1 MDNTG
6 SVMKGVIKMKNSR
19 VLIIAADQPLNYDIH
34 FKNRLKNLMNRA
46 ERHDSRF
53 PDLNLPEIQAVV
65 NRNISKLQLRLN
77 GKYMGLLDV
86 MNYTKNGRQLPELS
100 LKNFDKFLTHSEMIT
115 LNGIYLYHYLK
126 RKGFEPEIIQNFS
139 LADWP
144 DLLREKPLAVCIS
157 SNFIYLDEVADMAVQ
172 IKGFDPQIP
181 VIAGG
186 MLVKKV
192 LNAGPNLFPETMN
205 WLATFRKKVD
215 IFVIEF
221 QGEQTLV
228 NVLSVLR
235 KKGDLAD
242 VPNLAFF
249 DGRKDMVFT
258 RRETEYLNMDDTA
271 IDWGDIPGEYLRKTL
286 PVTSSRGCIF
296 RCRFCTCWRL
306 CPEVH
311 YKSLSVLRNELRLIQ
326 DLGFVRHIRFTDDN
340 LTGNRKR
347 MESIL
352 DMMIGENFDF
362 TWSTYARASAMTPK
376 MVKLMRRAGCEF
388 VNMGIESGSQ
398 TILDNMDKHLKRD
411 GIIEAIKRLNDHG
424 IYGEGGFILGYPGET
439 PDTFKETVD
448 LINSSRLPFYQPN
461 LFYYS
466 KDMLV
471 HEDRKTFGLSGLGL
485 SWRHHTMDSAEAS
498 QLMVDMVHI
507 IEHGFN
513 EPQVSVW
520 ETFRLLRGEGY
531 RPEEI
536 YTLLKL
542 KRSLKLTVEAASPNQ
557 GVSPQAEEILKRIEA
572 IVKDGSRGR
581 STDIPTPI
589 SSHMSP

>member
-1 MDNTG
+1 
-6 SVMKGVIKMKNSR
+6 MKNSR
-19 VLIIAADQPLNYDIH
+19 VLIIAADQPLDYDTH
-34 FKNRLKNLMNRA
+34 FKNRLKNLMSRA
-46 ERHDSRF
+46 ARHASRF
-53 PDLNLPEIQAVV
+53 NDLNLPEIQAAV
-65 NRNISKLQLRLN
+65 NNNISKLQLRMN
-77 GKYMGLLDV
+77 DKYMGLLDL
-86 MNYTKNGRQLPELS
+86 MNYTKNGRQLPGLTP
-100 LKNFDKFLTHSEMIT
+100 KNFDKFLTHSDMIT
-115 LNGIYLYHYLK
+115 LNGIYLYHYL
-126 RKGFEPEIIQNFS
+126 RSKGFEPEIIQNFS

-144 DLLREKPLAVCIS
+144 DLLRKKPLAVCIS
-157 SNFIYLDEVADMAVQ
+157 SNFIYLDEIGDMAVK
-172 IKGFDPQIP
+172 IKGFEPQIP

-205 WLATFRKKVD
+205 WLATFQDKVD

-228 NVLSVLR
+228 NVLSALR
-235 KKGDLAD
+235 NEADLAD

-249 DGRKDMVFT
+249 DGNKEMVFT
-258 RRETEYLNMDDTA
+258 HREQEYLEMDHTT
-271 IDWGDIPGEYLRKTL
+271 IDWSKIPRAYLRKTL

-311 YKSLSVLRNELRLIQ
+311 YKSLPVLRNELRLIHN
-326 DLGFVRHIRFTDDN
+326 LGFVKHIRFTDDN

-352 DMMIGENFDF
+352 EMMIGENFDF
-362 TWSTYARASAMTPK
+362 TWSTYARASALTPK
-376 MVKLMRRAGCEF
+376 MVKLMKRAGCEF

-398 TILDNMDKHLKRD
+398 TILNNMDKHLKRD
-411 GIIEAIKRLNDHG
+411 RVIEAIKRLNDHG

-439 PDTFKETVD
+439 PGTFTETVD
-448 LINSSRLPFYQPN
+448 LINSSKLPFYQPN

-471 HEDRKTFGLSGLGL
+471 NEDKDKFGLSGLGL
-485 SWRHHTMDSAEAS
+485 SWRHNTMDSAEAS
-498 QLMVDMVHI
+498 RLMVDMIQI

-536 YTLLKL
+536 YELLKL
-542 KRSLKLTVEAASPNQ
+542 KRSLKLTLEASSPRQ
-557 GVSPQAEEILKRIEA
+557 GFSAQVDEILKRIEA
-572 IVKDGSRGR
+572 IVKGGSRGR
-581 STDIPTPI
+581 SSEIPTPT
-589 SSHMSP
+589 SLHTSP

>member
-1 MDNTG
+1 
-6 SVMKGVIKMKNSR
+6 MKGVIEMKNSR
-19 VLIIAADQPLNYDIH
+19 VLIIAADQPLDYDTH
-34 FKNRLKNLMNRA
+34 FKNRLKNLMSRA
-46 ERHDSRF
+46 ARHASRF
-53 PDLNLPEIQAVV
+53 NDLNLPEIQADV
-65 NRNISKLQLRLN
+65 NNNISKLQLRMN
-77 GKYMGLLDV
+77 DKYMGLLDL
-86 MNYTKNGRQLPELS
+86 MNYTKNGRQLPGLTP
-100 LKNFDKFLTHSEMIT
+100 KNFDKFLTHSDMIT
-115 LNGIYLYHYLK
+115 LNGIYLYHYL
-126 RKGFEPEIIQNFS
+126 RSKGFEPEIIQNFS

-144 DLLREKPLAVCIS
+144 DLLRKKPLAVCIS
-157 SNFIYLDEVADMAVQ
+157 SNFIYLDEIGDMAVK
-172 IKGFDPQIP
+172 IKGFEPQIP

-192 LNAGPNLFPETMN
+192 LNAGPNLFPETMK
-205 WLATFRKKVD
+205 WLATFQDKVD

-228 NVLSVLR
+228 NVLSALR
-235 KKGDLAD
+235 NEADLAD

-249 DGRKDMVFT
+249 DGNKEMVFT
-258 RRETEYLNMDDTA
+258 RREQEYLEMDRTT
-271 IDWGDIPGEYLRKTL
+271 IDWSEIPRAYLRKTL

-311 YKSLSVLRNELRLIQ
+311 YKSLPVLRNELRLIHN
-326 DLGFVRHIRFTDDN
+326 LGFVKHIRFTDDN

-352 DMMIGENFDF
+352 EMMIGENFDF
-362 TWSTYARASAMTPK
+362 TWSTYARASALTPK
-376 MVKLMRRAGCEF
+376 MVKLMKRAGCEF

-398 TILDNMDKHLKRD
+398 TILNNMDKHLKRD
-411 GIIEAIKRLNDHG
+411 LVIEAIKRLNDHG

-439 PDTFKETVD
+439 SITFTETVD
-448 LINSSRLPFYQPN
+448 LINSSKLPFYQPN

-471 HEDRKTFGLSGLGL
+471 NEDKDKFGLSGLGL
-485 SWRHHTMDSAEAS
+485 SWRHNTMDSAEAS
-498 QLMVDMVHI
+498 RLMVDMIQI

-536 YTLLKL
+536 YELLKL
-542 KRSLKLTVEAASPNQ
+542 KRSLKLTLEASSPRQ
-557 GVSPQAEEILKRIEA
+557 GFSARVNEILKRIEA
-572 IVKDGSRGR
+572 IVKGGGRGR
-581 STDIPTPI
+581 SSKIPTPI
-589 SSHMSP
+589 SLHTSP

>member
-1 MDNTG
+1 
-6 SVMKGVIKMKNSR
+6 MKGVIEMKNSR

-34 FKNRLKNLMNRA
+34 FKNRLKNLMSRA
-46 ERHDSRF
+46 GRHASRF
-53 PDLNLPEIQAVV
+53 NDLNLPEIQAAV
-65 NRNISKLQLRLN
+65 NSNISKLQLRMN
-77 GKYMGLLDV
+77 GKYMGLLDL
-86 MNYTKNGRQLPELS
+86 MNYTKNGRQLPELTP
-100 LKNFDKFLTHSEMIT
+100 KNFDKFLTHSEMIT
-115 LNGIYLYHYLK
+115 LNGIYLYHYL
-126 RKGFEPEIIQNFS
+126 RTKGFEPEIIQNFS

-144 DLLREKPLAVCIS
+144 GLLRKNPLAVCIS
-157 SNFIYLDEVADMAVQ
+157 SNFIYLDEIADMAVK
-172 IKGFDPQIP
+172 IKGLEPQIP

-205 WLATFRKKVD
+205 WLATFQDKVD

-228 NVLSVLR
+228 NVLSALR
-235 KKGDLAD
+235 NEGDLAD

-249 DGRKDMVFT
+249 DGNKEMVFT
-258 RRETEYLNMDDTA
+258 RREQEYLEMDHTT
-271 IDWGDIPGEYLRKTL
+271 IDWSEIPRAYLRKTL

-311 YKSLSVLRNELRLIQ
+311 YKSLSVLRNELRLIHN
-326 DLGFVRHIRFTDDN
+326 LGFVRHIRFTDDN

-352 DMMIGENFDF
+352 EMMIGEKFDF
-362 TWSTYARASAMTPK
+362 TWSTYARASALTTK
-376 MVKLMRRAGCEF
+376 MVKLMKRAGCEF

-398 TILDNMDKHLKRD
+398 TILNNMDKHLKRD
-411 GIIEAIKRLNDHG
+411 LVIEAIKRLNDHG

-439 PDTFKETVD
+439 SITFTETVD
-448 LINSSRLPFYQPN
+448 LINSSKLPFYQPN

-471 HEDRKTFGLSGLGL
+471 NEDKDKFGLSGLGL
-485 SWRHHTMDSAEAS
+485 SWRHNTMDSAEAS
-498 QLMVDMVHI
+498 RLMVDMI
-507 IEHGFN
+507 QKIEHGFN

-531 RPEEI
+531 RPEDI
-536 YTLLKL
+536 YELLKL
-542 KRSLKLTVEAASPNQ
+542 KRSLKLTLEASSPRQ
-557 GVSPQAEEILKRIEA
+557 GLSAQADEILKRIEA
-572 IVKDGSRGR
+572 IVKSGGRGR
-581 STDIPTPI
+581 SSKIPTPI
-589 SSHMSP
+589 SLHTSP

>member
-1 MDNTG
+1 
-6 SVMKGVIKMKNSR
+6 MKGVIEMKNSR
-19 VLIIAADQPLNYDIH
+19 VLIIAADQPLDYDTH
-34 FKNRLKNLMNRA
+34 FKNRLKNLMSRA
-46 ERHDSRF
+46 ARHASRF
-53 PDLNLPEIQAVV
+53 NDLNLPEIQAAV
-65 NRNISKLQLRLN
+65 NNNISKLQLRMN
-77 GKYMGLLDV
+77 DKYMGLLDL
-86 MNYTKNGRQLPELS
+86 MNYTKNGRQLPGLTP
-100 LKNFDKFLTHSEMIT
+100 KNFDKFLTHSDMIT
-115 LNGIYLYHYLK
+115 LNGIYLYHYL
-126 RKGFEPEIIQNFS
+126 RSKGFEPEIIQNFS

-144 DLLREKPLAVCIS
+144 DLLRKNPLAVCIS
-157 SNFIYLDEVADMAVQ
+157 SNFIYLDEIGDMAVK
-172 IKGFDPQIP
+172 IKGFEPQIP

-192 LNAGPNLFPETMN
+192 LNAGPNLFPETMK
-205 WLATFRKKVD
+205 WLATFQDKVD

-228 NVLSVLR
+228 NVLSALR
-235 KKGDLAD
+235 NEADLAD

-249 DGRKDMVFT
+249 DGNKEMVFT
-258 RRETEYLNMDDTA
+258 RREQEYLEMDRTT
-271 IDWGDIPGEYLRKTL
+271 IDWSEIPRAYLRKTL

-311 YKSLSVLRNELRLIQ
+311 YKSLPVLRNELRLIHN
-326 DLGFVRHIRFTDDN
+326 LGFVKHIRFTDDN

-352 DMMIGENFDF
+352 EMMIGENFDF
-362 TWSTYARASAMTPK
+362 TWSTYARASALTPK
-376 MVKLMRRAGCEF
+376 MVKLMKRAGCEF

-398 TILDNMDKHLKRD
+398 TILNNMDKHLKRD
-411 GIIEAIKRLNDHG
+411 LVIEAIKRLNDHG

-439 PDTFKETVD
+439 SSTFTETVD
-448 LINSSRLPFYQPN
+448 LINSSKLPFYQPN

-471 HEDRKTFGLSGLGL
+471 NEDKDKFGLSGLGL
-485 SWRHHTMDSAEAS
+485 SWRHNTMDSAEAS
-498 QLMVDMVHI
+498 RLMVDMIQI

-531 RPEEI
+531 RAEEI
-536 YTLLKL
+536 YELLKL
-542 KRSLKLTVEAASPNQ
+542 KRSLKLTLEASSPRQ
-557 GVSPQAEEILKRIEA
+557 GFSAQVNEILKRIEA
-572 IVKDGSRGR
+572 IVKGGGRGR
-581 STDIPTPI
+581 SSKIPTPI
-589 SSHMSP
+589 SLHTSP

>member
-1 MDNTG
+1 
-6 SVMKGVIKMKNSR
+6 MKNSR
-19 VLIIAADQPLNYDIH
+19 VLIIAADQPLDYDTH
-34 FKNRLKNLMNRA
+34 FKNRLKNLMSRA
-46 ERHDSRF
+46 ARHASRF
-53 PDLNLPEIQAVV
+53 NDLNLPEIQGAV
-65 NRNISKLQLRLN
+65 NNNISKLQLRMN
-77 GKYMGLLDV
+77 DKYMGLLDL
-86 MNYTKNGRQLPELS
+86 MNYTKNGRQLPELTPE
-100 LKNFDKFLTHSEMIT
+100 NFDKFLTHSDMIT
-115 LNGIYLYHYLK
+115 LNGIYLYHYL
-126 RKGFEPEIIQNFS
+126 RSKGFEPEIIQNFS

-144 DLLREKPLAVCIS
+144 DLLRKKPLAVCIS
-157 SNFIYLDEVADMAVQ
+157 SNFIYLDEIGDMAVK
-172 IKGFDPQIP
+172 IKGFEPQIP

-205 WLATFRKKVD
+205 WLATFQDKVD

-228 NVLSVLR
+228 NVLSALR
-235 KKGDLAD
+235 NEADLAD

-249 DGRKDMVFT
+249 DGNKEMVFT
-258 RRETEYLNMDDTA
+258 RREQEYLEMDRTT
-271 IDWGDIPGEYLRKTL
+271 IDWSEIPRAYLRKTL

-311 YKSLSVLRNELRLIQ
+311 YKSLPVLRNELRLIHN
-326 DLGFVRHIRFTDDN
+326 LGFVKHIRFTDDN

-352 DMMIGENFDF
+352 EMMIGENFDF
-362 TWSTYARASAMTPK
+362 TWSTYARASALTPK
-376 MVKLMRRAGCEF
+376 MVKLMKRAGCEF

-398 TILDNMDKHLKRD
+398 TILNNMDKHLKRD
-411 GIIEAIKRLNDHG
+411 RVIEAIKRLNDHG

-439 PDTFKETVD
+439 PGTFTETVD
-448 LINSSRLPFYQPN
+448 LINSSKLPFYQPN

-471 HEDRKTFGLSGLGL
+471 NEDKDKFGLSGLGL
-485 SWRHHTMDSAEAS
+485 SWRHNTMDSAEAS
-498 QLMVDMVHI
+498 RLMVDMIQI

-536 YTLLKL
+536 YELLKL
-542 KRSLKLTVEAASPNQ
+542 KRSLKLTLEASSPRQ
-557 GVSPQAEEILKRIEA
+557 GFSAQVNEILKRIEA
-572 IVKDGSRGR
+572 IVKGGGRGR
-581 STDIPTPI
+581 PSKIPTPI
-589 SSHMSP
+589 SLHTSP

>member
-1 MDNTG
+1 
-6 SVMKGVIKMKNSR
+6 MKGVIEMKNSR

-34 FKNRLKNLMNRA
+34 FKNRLKNLMSRA
-46 ERHDSRF
+46 ARHASRF
-53 PDLNLPEIQAVV
+53 NDLNLPEIQAAV
-65 NRNISKLQLRLN
+65 NNNISKLQLRMN
-77 GKYMGLLDV
+77 GKYMGLLDL
-86 MNYTKNGRQLPELS
+86 MNYTKNGRQLPELTP
-100 LKNFDKFLTHSEMIT
+100 KNFDKFLTHSEMIT
-115 LNGIYLYHYLK
+115 LNGIYLYHYL
-126 RKGFEPEIIQNFS
+126 RSKGFEPEIIQNFS

-144 DLLREKPLAVCIS
+144 DLLRKKPLAVCIS
-157 SNFIYLDEVADMAVQ
+157 SNFVYLDEIADMAVK
-172 IKGFDPQIP
+172 IKGFEPQIP

-205 WLATFRKKVD
+205 WLATFQDKVD

-228 NVLSVLR
+228 NVLSALR
-235 KKGDLAD
+235 NEGDLAD

-249 DGRKDMVFT
+249 DGNKEMVFT
-258 RRETEYLNMDDTA
+258 RREQEYLEMDRTT
-271 IDWGDIPGEYLRKTL
+271 IDWSEIPRVYLRKTL

-311 YKSLSVLRNELRLIQ
+311 YKSLSVLRNELRLIHN
-326 DLGFVRHIRFTDDN
+326 LGFVKHIRFTDDN

-352 DMMIGENFDF
+352 EMMIGEKFDF
-362 TWSTYARASAMTPK
+362 TWSTYARASALTPK
-376 MVKLMRRAGCEF
+376 MVKLMKRAGCEF

-398 TILDNMDKHLKRD
+398 TILNNMDKHLKRD
-411 GIIEAIKRLNDHG
+411 LVIEAIKRLNDHG

-439 PDTFKETVD
+439 PGTFTETVD
-448 LINSSRLPFYQPN
+448 LINSSKLPFYQPN

-471 HEDRKTFGLSGLGL
+471 NEDKDTFGLSGLGL
-485 SWRHHTMDSAEAS
+485 AWRHNTMDSAEAS
-498 QLMVDMVHI
+498 QLMVDMIQI

-536 YTLLKL
+536 YELLKL
-542 KRSLKLTVEAASPNQ
+542 KRSLKLTLQAS
-557 GVSPQAEEILKRIEA
+557 SPRQRSSAKVNEILKRIEV
-572 IVKDGSRGR
+572 IVKGVVGSKTTLE
-581 STDIPTPI
+581 SK
-589 SSHMSP
+589 

>member
-1 MDNTG
+1 
-6 SVMKGVIKMKNSR
+6 MKGVIKMKNSR

-34 FKNRLKNLMNRA
+34 FKNRLKNLMSRA
-46 ERHDSRF
+46 ARHASRF
-53 PDLNLPEIQAVV
+53 NDLNLPEIQAAV
-65 NRNISKLQLRLN
+65 NNNISKLQLHMN
-77 GKYMGLLDV
+77 GKYMGLLDL
-86 MNYTKNGRQLPELS
+86 MNYTKNGRQLPELTP
-100 LKNFDKFLTHSEMIT
+100 KNFDKFLTHSEMIT
-115 LNGIYLYHYLK
+115 LNGIYLYHYL
-126 RKGFEPEIIQNFS
+126 RSKGFEPEIIQNFS

-144 DLLREKPLAVCIS
+144 DILRKKPLAVCIS
-157 SNFIYLDEVADMAVQ
+157 SNFIYLDEIADMAVK
-172 IKGFDPQIP
+172 IKGFEPQIP

-205 WLATFRKKVD
+205 WLATFQDKVD

-228 NVLSVLR
+228 NVLSALR
-235 KKGDLAD
+235 NEGDLAD

-249 DGRKDMVFT
+249 DGKKEMVFT
-258 RRETEYLNMDDTA
+258 RREQEYLEMDRTT
-271 IDWGDIPGEYLRKTL
+271 IDWSEIPRAYLRKTL

-311 YKSLSVLRNELRLIQ
+311 YKSLSVLRNELRLINN
-326 DLGFVRHIRFTDDN
+326 LGFVKHIRFTDDN

-347 MESIL
+347 MKSIL
-352 DMMIGENFDF
+352 EMMIGEKFDF
-362 TWSTYARASAMTPK
+362 TWSTYARASALTPD
-376 MVKLMRRAGCEF
+376 MVKLMKRAGCEF

-398 TILDNMDKHLKRD
+398 TILNNMDKHLKRD
-411 GIIEAIKRLNDHG
+411 LVIEAIKRLNDHG

-439 PDTFKETVD
+439 PGTFTETVD
-448 LINSSRLPFYQPN
+448 LINSSKLPFYQPN

-471 HEDRKTFGLSGLGL
+471 NEDKDKFGLSGLGL
-485 SWRHHTMDSAEAS
+485 AWRHNTMDSAEAS
-498 QLMVDMVHI
+498 RLMVDMI
-507 IEHGFN
+507 QTIEHGFN

-536 YTLLKL
+536 YELLKL
-542 KRSLKLTVEAASPNQ
+542 KRSLKLTLEASSPRQ
-557 GVSPQAEEILKRIEA
+557 GFSAQGDEILKRIEA
-572 IVKDGSRGR
+572 IVKSGR
-581 STDIPTPI
+581 RCRSAKIPTPI
-589 SSHMSP
+589 SLHTSP

>member
-1 MDNTG
+1 
-6 SVMKGVIKMKNSR
+6 MKGVIEMKNSR
-19 VLIIAADQPLNYDIH
+19 VLIIAADQPLDYDTH
-34 FKNRLKNLMNRA
+34 FKNRLKNLMSRA
-46 ERHDSRF
+46 ARHASRF
-53 PDLNLPEIQAVV
+53 NDLNLPEIQAAV
-65 NRNISKLQLRLN
+65 NNNISKLQLRMSD
-77 GKYMGLLDV
+77 KYMGLLDL
-86 MNYTKNGRQLPELS
+86 MNYTKNGRQLPGLTP
-100 LKNFDKFLTHSEMIT
+100 KNFDKFLTHSDMIT
-115 LNGIYLYHYLK
+115 LNGIYLYHYL
-126 RKGFEPEIIQNFS
+126 RSKGFEPEIIQNFS

-144 DLLREKPLAVCIS
+144 DLLRKKPLAVCIS
-157 SNFIYLDEVADMAVQ
+157 SNFIYLDEIGDMAVK
-172 IKGFDPQIP
+172 IKGFEPQIP

-192 LNAGPNLFPETMN
+192 LNAGPNLFPETMK
-205 WLATFRKKVD
+205 WLATFQDKVD

-228 NVLSVLR
+228 NVLSALR
-235 KKGDLAD
+235 NEADLAD

-249 DGRKDMVFT
+249 DGNKEMVFT
-258 RRETEYLNMDDTA
+258 RREQEYLEMDRTT
-271 IDWGDIPGEYLRKTL
+271 IDWSEIPRAYLRKTL

-311 YKSLSVLRNELRLIQ
+311 YKSLPVLRNELRLIHN
-326 DLGFVRHIRFTDDN
+326 LGFVKHIRFTDDN

-352 DMMIGENFDF
+352 EMMIGENFDF
-362 TWSTYARASAMTPK
+362 TWSTYARASALTPK
-376 MVKLMRRAGCEF
+376 MVKLMKRAGCEF

-398 TILDNMDKHLKRD
+398 TILNNMDKHLKRD
-411 GIIEAIKRLNDHG
+411 RVIEAIKRLNDHG

-439 PDTFKETVD
+439 SSTFTETVD
-448 LINSSRLPFYQPN
+448 LINSSKLPFYQPN

-471 HEDRKTFGLSGLGL
+471 NEDKDKFGLSGLGL
-485 SWRHHTMDSAEAS
+485 SWRHNTMDSAEAS
-498 QLMVDMVHI
+498 RLMVDMIQI

-536 YTLLKL
+536 YELLKL
-542 KRSLKLTVEAASPNQ
+542 KRSLKLTLEASSPRQ
-557 GVSPQAEEILKRIEA
+557 GFSAQVNEILKRIEA
-572 IVKDGSRGR
+572 IVKGGGRGR
-581 STDIPTPI
+581 SSKIPTPI
-589 SSHMSP
+589 SLHTSP

>member
-1 MDNTG
+1 
-6 SVMKGVIKMKNSR
+6 MKGVIKMKNSR

-34 FKNRLKNLMNRA
+34 FKNRLKNLMSRA
-46 ERHDSRF
+46 ARHASRF
-53 PDLNLPEIQAVV
+53 NDLNLPEIQAAV
-65 NRNISKLQLRLN
+65 NNNISKLQLHMN
-77 GKYMGLLDV
+77 GKYMGLLDL
-86 MNYTKNGRQLPELS
+86 MNYTKNGRQLPELTP
-100 LKNFDKFLTHSEMIT
+100 KNFDKFLTHSEMIT
-115 LNGIYLYHYLK
+115 LNGIYLYHYL
-126 RKGFEPEIIQNFS
+126 RSKGFEPEIIQNFS

-144 DLLREKPLAVCIS
+144 DILRKKPLAVCIS
-157 SNFIYLDEVADMAVQ
+157 SNFIYLDEIADMAVK
-172 IKGFDPQIP
+172 IKGFEPQIP

-205 WLATFRKKVD
+205 WLATFQDKVD

-228 NVLSVLR
+228 NVLSALR
-235 KKGDLAD
+235 NEGDLAD

-249 DGRKDMVFT
+249 DGKKEMVFT
-258 RRETEYLNMDDTA
+258 RREQEYLEMDRTT
-271 IDWGDIPGEYLRKTL
+271 IDWSEIPRAYLRKTL

-311 YKSLSVLRNELRLIQ
+311 YKSLSVLRNELRLINN
-326 DLGFVRHIRFTDDN
+326 LGFVKHIRFTDDN

-347 MESIL
+347 MKSIL
-352 DMMIGENFDF
+352 EMMIGEKFDF
-362 TWSTYARASAMTPK
+362 TWSTYARASALTPD
-376 MVKLMRRAGCEF
+376 MVKLMKRAGCEF

-398 TILDNMDKHLKRD
+398 TILNNMDKHLKRD
-411 GIIEAIKRLNDHG
+411 LVIEAIKRLNDHG

-439 PDTFKETVD
+439 PGTFTETVD
-448 LINSSRLPFYQPN
+448 LINSSKLPFYQPN

-471 HEDRKTFGLSGLGL
+471 NEDKDKFGLSGLGL
-485 SWRHHTMDSAEAS
+485 AWRHHTMDSAEAS
-498 QLMVDMVHI
+498 RLMVDMI
-507 IEHGFN
+507 QTIEHGFN

-536 YTLLKL
+536 YELLKL
-542 KRSLKLTVEAASPNQ
+542 KRSLKLTLEASSPRQ
-557 GVSPQAEEILKRIEA
+557 GFSAQVDEILKRIEA
-572 IVKDGSRGR
+572 IVKSGSRCR
-581 STDIPTPI
+581 SAKIPTPI
-589 SSHMSP
+589 SLHTSP

>member
-1 MDNTG
+1 
-6 SVMKGVIKMKNSR
+6 MKGVIEMKNSR
-19 VLIIAADQPLNYDIH
+19 VFIIAADQPLNYDTH
-34 FKNRLKNLMNRA
+34 FKNRLKNLMSRA
-46 ERHDSRF
+46 ARHASRF
-53 PDLNLPEIQAVV
+53 NDLNLPEIQAAV
-65 NRNISKLQLRLN
+65 NNNISKLQLRMN
-77 GKYMGLLDV
+77 GKYMGLLDL
-86 MNYTKNGRQLPELS
+86 MNYTKNGRQLPELTPE
-100 LKNFDKFLTHSEMIT
+100 NFDKFLTHSDMIT
-115 LNGIYLYHYLK
+115 LNGIYLYHYL
-126 RKGFEPEIIQNFS
+126 RSKGFEPEIIQNFS

-144 DLLREKPLAVCIS
+144 DLLRKKPLAVCIS
-157 SNFIYLDEVADMAVQ
+157 SNFIYLDEIGDMAVK

-205 WLATFRKKVD
+205 WLTTFQDKVD

-228 NVLSVLR
+228 NVLSALR
-235 KKGDLAD
+235 NEGDLAD

-249 DGRKDMVFT
+249 NGNKEMVFT
-258 RRETEYLNMDDTA
+258 RREQEYLEMDRTT
-271 IDWGDIPGEYLRKTL
+271 IDWSEIPRAYLRKTL

-311 YKSLSVLRNELRLIQ
+311 YKSLSVLRNELRLIHN
-326 DLGFVRHIRFTDDN
+326 LGFVKHIRFTDDN

-352 DMMIGENFDF
+352 EMMIGEKFDF
-362 TWSTYARASAMTPK
+362 TWSTYARASALTPE
-376 MVKLMRRAGCEF
+376 MLKLMKRAGCEF

-398 TILDNMDKHLKRD
+398 MILNNMDKHLKRD
-411 GIIEAIKRLNDHG
+411 LVIEAIKRLNDHG

-439 PDTFKETVD
+439 PDTFAETVD
-448 LINSSRLPFYQPN
+448 LINSSKLPFYQPN

-471 HEDRKTFGLSGLGL
+471 NEDKDKFGLSGLGL
-485 SWRHHTMDSAEAS
+485 SWRHNTMDSAEAS
-498 QLMVDMVHI
+498 RLMVDMI
-507 IEHGFN
+507 QRIEHGFN

-536 YTLLKL
+536 YELLKL
-542 KRSLKLTVEAASPNQ
+542 KRSLKQTLEASSPRQ
-557 GVSPQAEEILKRIEA
+557 GFSAQANEILQRTEA
-572 IVKDGSRGR
+572 IVKGGGRGR
-581 STDIPTPI
+581 SSKIPTPI
-589 SSHMSP
+589 SLHTSP

>member
-1 MDNTG
+1 
-6 SVMKGVIKMKNSR
+6 
-19 VLIIAADQPLNYDIH
+19 
-34 FKNRLKNLMNRA
+34 
-46 ERHDSRF
+46 
-53 PDLNLPEIQAVV
+53 
-65 NRNISKLQLRLN
+65 
-77 GKYMGLLDV
+77 
-86 MNYTKNGRQLPELS
+86 
-100 LKNFDKFLTHSEMIT
+100 MIT
-115 LNGIYLYHYLK
+115 LNGIYLYHYL
-126 RKGFEPEIIQNFS
+126 RSKGFEPEIIQNFS

-144 DLLREKPLAVCIS
+144 DILRKKPLAVCIS
-157 SNFIYLDEVADMAVQ
+157 SNFIYLDEIADMAVK
-172 IKGFDPQIP
+172 IKGFEPQIP

-205 WLATFRKKVD
+205 WLATFQDKVD

-228 NVLSVLR
+228 NVLSALR
-235 KKGDLAD
+235 NEGDLAD

-249 DGRKDMVFT
+249 DGTKEMVFT
-258 RRETEYLNMDDTA
+258 RREQEYLEMDRTT
-271 IDWGDIPGEYLRKTL
+271 IDWSEIPRAYLRKTL

-311 YKSLSVLRNELRLIQ
+311 YKSLSVLRNELRLINN
-326 DLGFVRHIRFTDDN
+326 LGFVKHIRFTDDN

-352 DMMIGENFDF
+352 EMMIGETFDF
-362 TWSTYARASAMTPK
+362 TWSTYARASALTPK
-376 MVKLMRRAGCEF
+376 MVKLMKRAGCEF

-398 TILDNMDKHLKRD
+398 TILNNMDKHLKRD
-411 GIIEAIKRLNDHG
+411 LVIESIKRLNDHG

-439 PDTFKETVD
+439 PGTFAETVD
-448 LINSSRLPFYQPN
+448 LINSSKLPFYQPN

-471 HEDRKTFGLSGLGL
+471 NEDKDTFGLSGLGL
-485 SWRHHTMDSAEAS
+485 AWRHNTMDSAEAS
-498 QLMVDMVHI
+498 RLMVDMIQI

-536 YTLLKL
+536 YELLKL
-542 KRSLKLTVEAASPNQ
+542 KRSLKLTLEASSPRQ
-557 GVSPQAEEILKRIEA
+557 GFSAQVDDILRRIEA
-572 IVKDGSRGR
+572 IVKSASRGR
-581 STDIPTPI
+581 SSKIPTPT
-589 SSHMSP
+589 SLHTSP

>member
-1 MDNTG
+1 
-6 SVMKGVIKMKNSR
+6 MKNSR
-19 VLIIAADQPLNYDIH
+19 VLIIAADQPLDYDTH
-34 FKNRLKNLMNRA
+34 FKNRLKNLMSRA
-46 ERHDSRF
+46 ARHASRF
-53 PDLNLPEIQAVV
+53 NDLNLPEIQADV
-65 NRNISKLQLRLN
+65 NNNISKLQLRMN
-77 GKYMGLLDV
+77 DKYMGLLDL
-86 MNYTKNGRQLPELS
+86 MNYTKNGRQLPGLTP
-100 LKNFDKFLTHSEMIT
+100 KNFDKFLTHSDMIT
-115 LNGIYLYHYLK
+115 LNGIYLYHYL
-126 RKGFEPEIIQNFS
+126 RSKGFEPEIIQNFS

-144 DLLREKPLAVCIS
+144 DLLRKKPLAVCIS
-157 SNFIYLDEVADMAVQ
+157 SNFIYLDEIGDMAVK
-172 IKGFDPQIP
+172 IKGFEPQIP

-192 LNAGPNLFPETMN
+192 LNAGPNLFPETMK
-205 WLATFRKKVD
+205 WLATFQDKVD

-228 NVLSVLR
+228 NVLSALR
-235 KKGDLAD
+235 NEADLAD

-249 DGRKDMVFT
+249 DGNKEMVFT
-258 RRETEYLNMDDTA
+258 RREQEYLEMDRTT
-271 IDWGDIPGEYLRKTL
+271 IDWSEIPRAYLRKTL

-311 YKSLSVLRNELRLIQ
+311 YKSLPVLRNELRLIHN
-326 DLGFVRHIRFTDDN
+326 LGFVKHIRFTDDN

-352 DMMIGENFDF
+352 EMMIGENFDF
-362 TWSTYARASAMTPK
+362 TWSTYARASALTPK
-376 MVKLMRRAGCEF
+376 MVKLMKRAGCEF

-398 TILDNMDKHLKRD
+398 TILNNMDKHLKRD
-411 GIIEAIKRLNDHG
+411 LVIEAIKRLNDHG

-439 PDTFKETVD
+439 SITFTETVD
-448 LINSSRLPFYQPN
+448 LINSSKLPFYQPN

-471 HEDRKTFGLSGLGL
+471 NEDKDKFGLSGLGL
-485 SWRHHTMDSAEAS
+485 SWRHNTMDSAEAS
-498 QLMVDMVHI
+498 RLMVDMIQI

-536 YTLLKL
+536 YELLKL
-542 KRSLKLTVEAASPNQ
+542 KRSLKLTLEASSPRQ
-557 GVSPQAEEILKRIEA
+557 GFSARVNEILKRIEA
-572 IVKDGSRGR
+572 IVKGGGRGR
-581 STDIPTPI
+581 SSKIPTPI
-589 SSHMSP
+589 SLHTSP

>member
-1 MDNTG
+1 
-6 SVMKGVIKMKNSR
+6 MKGVIEMKNSR
-19 VLIIAADQPLNYDIH
+19 VVIIAADQPLNYDIH
-34 FKNRLKNLMNRA
+34 FKNRLKNLMSRA
-46 ERHDSRF
+46 ARHASRF
-53 PDLNLPEIQAVV
+53 NDLNLPEIQAAV
-65 NRNISKLQLRLN
+65 NNNISKLQLRMN
-77 GKYMGLLDV
+77 GKYMGLLDL
-86 MNYTKNGRQLPELS
+86 MNYTKNGRQFPELTPM
-100 LKNFDKFLTHSEMIT
+100 NFDKFLTHSEMIT
-115 LNGIYLYHYLK
+115 LNGIYLYHYL
-126 RKGFEPEIIQNFS
+126 RSKGFEPEIIQNFS

-144 DLLREKPLAVCIS
+144 DILQKKPLAACIS
-157 SNFIYLDEVADMAVQ
+157 SNFIYLDEIADMAVK
-172 IKGFDPQIP
+172 IKGFEPQIP

-205 WLATFRKKVD
+205 WLATFQDKVD

-228 NVLSVLR
+228 NVLSALR
-235 KKGDLAD
+235 NEGDLAD

-249 DGRKDMVFT
+249 DDNKEMVFT
-258 RRETEYLNMDDTA
+258 RREQEYLEMDCTT
-271 IDWGDIPGEYLRKTL
+271 IDWSEIPRAYLRKTL

-311 YKSLSVLRNELRLIQ
+311 YKSLSVLRNELRLIHN
-326 DLGFVRHIRFTDDN
+326 LGFVKHIRFTDDN

-352 DMMIGENFDF
+352 EMMIGEKFDF
-362 TWSTYARASAMTPK
+362 TWSTYARASALTPK
-376 MVKLMRRAGCEF
+376 MVKLMKRAGCEF

-398 TILDNMDKHLKRD
+398 TILNNMDKHLKRD
-411 GIIEAIKRLNDHG
+411 LVIEAIKRLNDHG

-439 PDTFKETVD
+439 PGTFTETVD
-448 LINSSRLPFYQPN
+448 LINSSKLPFYQPN

-471 HEDRKTFGLSGLGL
+471 NEDKDKFGLFGLGL
-485 SWRHHTMDSAEAS
+485 AWRHNTMDSAEAS
-498 QLMVDMVHI
+498 QLMVDMIQI

-536 YTLLKL
+536 YELLKL
-542 KRSLKLTVEAASPNQ
+542 KRSLKLTLEASSPRQ
-557 GVSPQAEEILKRIEA
+557 GFSAQANEILKRIEA
-572 IVKDGSRGR
+572 IVKGGGRGR
-581 STDIPTPI
+581 SSKIPTTI
-589 SSHMSP
+589 SLHTSP

>member
-1 MDNTG
+1 
-6 SVMKGVIKMKNSR
+6 MKGVIKMKNSR

-34 FKNRLKNLMNRA
+34 FKNRLKNLMSRA
-46 ERHDSRF
+46 ARHASRF
-53 PDLNLPEIQAVV
+53 NDLNLPEIQAAV
-65 NRNISKLQLRLN
+65 NNNISKLQLHMN
-77 GKYMGLLDV
+77 GKYMGLLDL
-86 MNYTKNGRQLPELS
+86 MNYTKNGRQLPELTP
-100 LKNFDKFLTHSEMIT
+100 KNFDKFLTHSEMIT
-115 LNGIYLYHYLK
+115 LNGIYLYHYL
-126 RKGFEPEIIQNFS
+126 RSKGFEPEIIQNFS

-144 DLLREKPLAVCIS
+144 DILRKKPLAVCIS
-157 SNFIYLDEVADMAVQ
+157 SNFIYLDEIADMAVK
-172 IKGFDPQIP
+172 IKGFEPQIP

-205 WLATFRKKVD
+205 WLATFQDKVD

-228 NVLSVLR
+228 NVLSALR
-235 KKGDLAD
+235 NEGDLAD

-249 DGRKDMVFT
+249 DGKKEMVFT
-258 RRETEYLNMDDTA
+258 RREQEYLEMDRTT
-271 IDWGDIPGEYLRKTL
+271 IDWSEIPRAYLRKTL

-311 YKSLSVLRNELRLIQ
+311 YKSLSVLRNELRLINN
-326 DLGFVRHIRFTDDN
+326 LGFVKHIRFTDDN

-347 MESIL
+347 MKSIL
-352 DMMIGENFDF
+352 EMMIGEKFDF
-362 TWSTYARASAMTPK
+362 TWSTYARASALTPK
-376 MVKLMRRAGCEF
+376 MVKLMKCAGCEL

-398 TILDNMDKHLKRD
+398 TILNNMDKHLKRD
-411 GIIEAIKRLNDHG
+411 LVIEAIKRLNDHG

-439 PDTFKETVD
+439 PGTFTETVD
-448 LINSSRLPFYQPN
+448 LINSSKLPFYQPN

-471 HEDRKTFGLSGLGL
+471 NEDKDKFGLSGLGL
-485 SWRHHTMDSAEAS
+485 AWRHNTMDSAEAS
-498 QLMVDMVHI
+498 RLMVDMI
-507 IEHGFN
+507 QTIEHGFN

-536 YTLLKL
+536 YELLKL
-542 KRSLKLTVEAASPNQ
+542 KRSLKLTLEASSPRQ
-557 GVSPQAEEILKRIEA
+557 GFSAQVDEILKRIEA
-572 IVKDGSRGR
+572 IVKSGSRGR
-581 STDIPTPI
+581 SAKIPTPI
-589 SSHMSP
+589 SLHTSP

>member
-1 MDNTG
+1 
-6 SVMKGVIKMKNSR
+6 MKGVNEMKNSR
-19 VLIIAADQPLNYDIH
+19 VLIIAADQPLDYDTH
-34 FKNRLKNLMNRA
+34 FKNRLKNLMSRA
-46 ERHDSRF
+46 ARHASRF
-53 PDLNLPEIQAVV
+53 TDLSLPEIQAAV
-65 NRNISKLQLRLN
+65 NNNISKLQLRMN
-77 GKYMGLLDV
+77 GKYMGLLDL
-86 MNYTKNGRQLPELS
+86 MNYTKNGRQLPELTPENS
-100 LKNFDKFLTHSEMIT
+100 DKFLTHSDMIT
-115 LNGIYLYHYLK
+115 LNGIYLYHYL
-126 RKGFEPEIIQNFS
+126 RSKGFEPEIIQNFS

-144 DLLREKPLAVCIS
+144 DLLRKKPLAVCIS
-157 SNFIYLDEVADMAVQ
+157 SNFIYLDEIGDMAVK
-172 IKGFDPQIP
+172 IKGFEPQIP

-205 WLATFRKKVD
+205 WLATFQDKVD

-228 NVLSVLR
+228 NVLSALR
-235 KKGDLAD
+235 NEGDLAD

-249 DGRKDMVFT
+249 DGNKEMVFT
-258 RRETEYLNMDDTA
+258 HREQEYLEMDHTT
-271 IDWGDIPGEYLRKTL
+271 IDWSEIPRAYLRKTL
-286 PVTSSRGCIF
+286 PVTSSRGCVF

-311 YKSLSVLRNELRLIQ
+311 YKSLPVLRNELRLIHN
-326 DLGFVRHIRFTDDN
+326 LGFVKHIRFTDDN

-352 DMMIGENFDF
+352 EMMIGENFDF
-362 TWSTYARASAMTPK
+362 TWSTYARASALTPK
-376 MVKLMRRAGCEF
+376 MVKLMKRAGCEF

-398 TILDNMDKHLKRD
+398 TILNNMDKHLKRD
-411 GIIEAIKRLNDHG
+411 LVIEAIKRLNDHG

-439 PDTFKETVD
+439 QGTFTETVD
-448 LINSSRLPFYQPN
+448 LINSSKLPFYQPN

-471 HEDRKTFGLSGLGL
+471 NEDKDKFGLSGLGL
-485 SWRHHTMDSAEAS
+485 AWRHNTMDSAEAS
-498 QLMVDMVHI
+498 RLRVDMIQI

-536 YTLLKL
+536 YELLKL
-542 KRSLKLTVEAASPNQ
+542 KRSLKLTLEASSPRQ
-557 GVSPQAEEILKRIEA
+557 GFSAQANEILKRIEA
-572 IVKDGSRGR
+572 IVKGGGRGR
-581 STDIPTPI
+581 SSKIPTPI
-589 SSHMSP
+589 SLHTSP

>member
-1 MDNTG
+1 M
-6 SVMKGVIKMKNSR
+6 IEMKNSR
-19 VLIIAADQPLNYDIH
+19 VVIIAADQPLNYDIH
-34 FKNRLKNLMNRA
+34 FKNRLKNLMSRA
-46 ERHDSRF
+46 ARHASRF
-53 PDLNLPEIQAVV
+53 NDLNLPEIQAAV
-65 NRNISKLQLRLN
+65 NNNISKLQLRMN
-77 GKYMGLLDV
+77 GKYMGLLDL
-86 MNYTKNGRQLPELS
+86 MNYTKNGRQFPELTPM
-100 LKNFDKFLTHSEMIT
+100 NFDKFLTHSEMIT
-115 LNGIYLYHYLK
+115 LNGIYLYHYL
-126 RKGFEPEIIQNFS
+126 RSKGFEPEIIQNFS

-144 DLLREKPLAVCIS
+144 DILQKKPLAVCIS
-157 SNFIYLDEVADMAVQ
+157 SNFIYLDEIADMAVK
-172 IKGFDPQIP
+172 IKGFEPQIP

-192 LNAGPNLFPETMN
+192 LNAGPDLFPETMN
-205 WLATFRKKVD
+205 WLATFQDKVD

-228 NVLSVLR
+228 NVLSALR
-235 KKGDLAD
+235 NEGDLAD

-249 DGRKDMVFT
+249 DDNKEMVFT
-258 RRETEYLNMDDTA
+258 RREQEYLEMDRTT
-271 IDWGDIPGEYLRKTL
+271 IDWSEIPRAYLRKTL

-311 YKSLSVLRNELRLIQ
+311 YKSLSVFRNELRLIHN
-326 DLGFVRHIRFTDDN
+326 LGFVKHIRFTDDN

-352 DMMIGENFDF
+352 EMMIGEKFDF
-362 TWSTYARASAMTPK
+362 TWSTYARASALTPK
-376 MVKLMRRAGCEF
+376 MVKLMKRAGCEF

-398 TILDNMDKHLKRD
+398 TILNNMDKHLKRD
-411 GIIEAIKRLNDHG
+411 LVIEAIKRLNDHG

-439 PDTFKETVD
+439 PGTFTETVD
-448 LINSSRLPFYQPN
+448 LINSSKLPFYQPN

-471 HEDRKTFGLSGLGL
+471 NEDKDKFGLFGLGL
-485 SWRHHTMDSAEAS
+485 AWRHNTMDSAEAS
-498 QLMVDMVHI
+498 QLMVDMIQI

-536 YTLLKL
+536 YELLKL
-542 KRSLKLTVEAASPNQ
+542 KRSLKLTLEASSPRQ
-557 GVSPQAEEILKRIEA
+557 GFSAQANEILKRIEA
-572 IVKDGSRGR
+572 IVKYGGRGR
-581 STDIPTPI
+581 PSKIPTTI
-589 SSHMSP
+589 SLHTSP

>member
-1 MDNTG
+1 
-6 SVMKGVIKMKNSR
+6 MKGVIKMKNSR

-34 FKNRLKNLMNRA
+34 FKNRLKNLMSRA
-46 ERHDSRF
+46 ARHASRF
-53 PDLNLPEIQAVV
+53 NDLNLPEIQAAV
-65 NRNISKLQLRLN
+65 NNNISKLQLHMN
-77 GKYMGLLDV
+77 GNYMGLLDL
-86 MNYTKNGRQLPELS
+86 MNYTKNGRQLPELTP
-100 LKNFDKFLTHSEMIT
+100 KNFDKFLTHSEMIT
-115 LNGIYLYHYLK
+115 LNGIYLYHYL
-126 RKGFEPEIIQNFS
+126 RSKGFEPEIIQNFS

-144 DLLREKPLAVCIS
+144 DILRKKPLAVCIS
-157 SNFIYLDEVADMAVQ
+157 SNFIYLDEIADMAVK
-172 IKGFDPQIP
+172 IKGFEPQIP

-205 WLATFRKKVD
+205 WLATFQDKVD

-228 NVLSVLR
+228 NVLSALR
-235 KKGDLAD
+235 NEGDLAD

-249 DGRKDMVFT
+249 DGKKEMVFT
-258 RRETEYLNMDDTA
+258 RREQEYLEMDRTT
-271 IDWGDIPGEYLRKTL
+271 IDWSEIPRAYLRKTL

-311 YKSLSVLRNELRLIQ
+311 YKSLSVLRNELRLINN
-326 DLGFVRHIRFTDDN
+326 LGFVKHIRFTDDN

-347 MESIL
+347 MKSIL
-352 DMMIGENFDF
+352 EMMIGEKFDF
-362 TWSTYARASAMTPK
+362 TWSTYARASALTPD
-376 MVKLMRRAGCEF
+376 MVKLMKRAGCEF

-398 TILDNMDKHLKRD
+398 TILNNMDKHLKRD
-411 GIIEAIKRLNDHG
+411 LVIEAIKRLNDHG

-439 PDTFKETVD
+439 PGTFTETVD
-448 LINSSRLPFYQPN
+448 LINSSKLPFYQPN

-471 HEDRKTFGLSGLGL
+471 NEDKDKFGLSGLGL
-485 SWRHHTMDSAEAS
+485 AWRHNTMDSAEAS
-498 QLMVDMVHI
+498 RLMVDMI
-507 IEHGFN
+507 QTIEHGFN

-536 YTLLKL
+536 YELLKL
-542 KRSLKLTVEAASPNQ
+542 KRSLKLTLEASSPRQ
-557 GVSPQAEEILKRIEA
+557 GFSAQVDDILKRIEA
-572 IVKDGSRGR
+572 IVKSGSRGR
-581 STDIPTPI
+581 SAKIPTPI
-589 SSHMSP
+589 SLHTSP

>member
-1 MDNTG
+1 
-6 SVMKGVIKMKNSR
+6 MKGVNKMKNSK
-19 VLIIAADQPLNYDIH
+19 VLIIAADQPLDYDTH
-34 FKNRLKNLMNRA
+34 FKNRLKNLMSRA
-46 ERHDSRF
+46 VRHDSRF
-53 PDLNLPEIQAVV
+53 NDLNLPEIQGAV
-65 NRNISKLQLRLN
+65 NNNISKLQLRMN
-77 GKYMGLLDV
+77 GKYMGLLDL
-86 MNYTKNGRQLPELS
+86 MNYTKNGRQLPELTP
-100 LKNFDKFLTHSEMIT
+100 KNFDKFLTHSDMIT
-115 LNGIYLYHYLK
+115 LNGIYLYHYLR

-144 DLLREKPLAVCIS
+144 DLLRKKPLAVCIS
-157 SNFIYLDEVADMAVQ
+157 SNFIYLDEIGDMAVQ
-172 IKGFDPQIP
+172 IKGFEPQIP

-192 LNAGPNLFPETMN
+192 LNAGPKLFPETMN
-205 WLATFRKKVD
+205 WLATFQDKVD

-228 NVLSVLR
+228 NVLSALR
-235 KKGDLAD
+235 NEGDLAD

-249 DGRKDMVFT
+249 DGNKDMVFT
-258 RRETEYLNMDDTA
+258 QREQEYLEMDRTT
-271 IDWGDIPGEYLRKTL
+271 IDWSEIPRAYLRKTL

-311 YKSLSVLRNELRLIQ
+311 YKSLPVLRNELRLIQ
-326 DLGFVRHIRFTDDN
+326 NLGFVKHIRFTDDN

-352 DMMIGENFDF
+352 EMMIGENFDF
-362 TWSTYARASAMTPK
+362 TWSTYARASALTPK
-376 MVKLMRRAGCEF
+376 MVKLMKRAGCEF

-411 GIIEAIKRLNDHG
+411 GVIEAIKTLNDHG

-439 PDTFKETVD
+439 PGTFTETVD
-448 LINSSRLPFYQPN
+448 LINSSKLPFYQPN

-471 HEDRKTFGLSGLGL
+471 NEDKDKFGLSGLGL
-485 SWRHHTMDSAEAS
+485 SWRHNTMDSAEAS
-498 QLMVDMVHI
+498 QLMVDMIQI

-536 YTLLKL
+536 YELLKL
-542 KRSLKLTVEAASPNQ
+542 KRSLKLTLEASS
-557 GVSPQAEEILKRIEA
+557 SPQGFSAQADEILKRIEA
-572 IVKDGSRGR
+572 IVKSGSRGR
-581 STDIPTPI
+581 SSKIPPPI
-589 SSHMSP
+589 SLQPSP

>member
-1 MDNTG
+1 
-6 SVMKGVIKMKNSR
+6 MKGVIEMKNSR
-19 VLIIAADQPLNYDIH
+19 VIIIAADQPLNYDIH
-34 FKNRLKNLMNRA
+34 FKNRLKNLMSRA
-46 ERHDSRF
+46 ARHASRF
-53 PDLNLPEIQAVV
+53 NDLNLPEIQAAV
-65 NRNISKLQLRLN
+65 NNNISKLQLRMN
-77 GKYMGLLDV
+77 GKYMGLLDL
-86 MNYTKNGRQLPELS
+86 MNYTKNGRQFSELTPM
-100 LKNFDKFLTHSEMIT
+100 NFDKFLTHSEMIT
-115 LNGIYLYHYLK
+115 LNGIYLYHYL
-126 RKGFEPEIIQNFS
+126 RSKGFEPEIIQNFS

-144 DLLREKPLAVCIS
+144 DLLRKKPLAVCIS
-157 SNFIYLDEVADMAVQ
+157 SNFIYLDEIADMAVK
-172 IKGFDPQIP
+172 IKGFEPQIP

-192 LNAGPNLFPETMN
+192 LNAGPNLFPETMK
-205 WLATFRKKVD
+205 WLATFQDKVD

-228 NVLSVLR
+228 NVLSALR
-235 KKGDLAD
+235 NEGDLAD

-249 DGRKDMVFT
+249 DDNKEMVFT
-258 RRETEYLNMDDTA
+258 RREQEYLEMDRTT
-271 IDWGDIPGEYLRKTL
+271 IDWSEIPRAYLRKTL

-311 YKSLSVLRNELRLIQ
+311 YKSLSVLRNELRLIHN
-326 DLGFVRHIRFTDDN
+326 LGFVKHIRFTDDN
-340 LTGNRKR
+340 LTGNRRR

-352 DMMIGENFDF
+352 EMMIGEKFDF
-362 TWSTYARASAMTPK
+362 TWSTYARASALTPK
-376 MVKLMRRAGCEF
+376 MVKLMKRAGCEF

-398 TILDNMDKHLKRD
+398 TILNNMDKHLKRD
-411 GIIEAIKRLNDHG
+411 LVIEAIKRLNDHG

-439 PDTFKETVD
+439 PGTFTETVD
-448 LINSSRLPFYQPN
+448 LINSSKLPFYQPN

-471 HEDRKTFGLSGLGL
+471 NEDKDKFGLSGLGL
-485 SWRHHTMDSAEAS
+485 SWRHNTMDSAEAS
-498 QLMVDMVHI
+498 QLMVDMIQI

-536 YTLLKL
+536 YELLKL
-542 KRSLKLTVEAASPNQ
+542 KRSLKLTLQASSPRQ
-557 GVSPQAEEILKRIEA
+557 GSSAKVNEILKRIEV
-572 IVKDGSRGR
+572 IVKGVVGSKTTLE
-581 STDIPTPI
+581 SK
-589 SSHMSP
+589 